1 MEWIT
6 KLIEASPVAL
16 LLIVAIVALW
26 RWPEILKAQKELHEA
41 QSKPAADH
49 SQQML
54 EGSKAMTASMGLLR
68 ELYSEIVEDKN
79 ALELKS
85 TEITARLAS
94 SENEIEKLQ
103 KKVGELENK
112 LAERERELD
121 ATKKRV
127 GELERDLEQERADR
141 KALESER
148 NDAKSKVTELTAEV
162 EQLRHQID
170 DLTKRINGDGKSP
183 SKETADAS
191 TLPPAA

>member
-26 RWPEILKAQKELHEA
+26 RWPEILKAQRELHDA
-41 QSKPAADH
+41 QSKPALDH

-103 KKVGELENK
+103 KKVGELETK
-112 LAERERELD
+112 LAEREKELD
-121 ATKKRV
+121 TTKRRIS
-127 GELERDLEQERADR
+127 ELERDLEQERKDR
-141 KALESER
+141 KTRETERDEARETVARLEHEI
-148 NDAKSKVTELTAEV
+148 KGFQ
-162 EQLRHQID
+162 EQLETLRV
-170 DLTKRINGDGKSP
+170 KVNGDGKP
-183 SKETADAS
+183 LPKETSDAPTS
-191 TLPPAA
+191 PPAA